1 MSDPIPPTPVKAS
14 LLTAGKIFL
23 VVTVFLA
30 MQEGTQA
37 FAHTFDWSNFMSP
50 AELLKTATAVGF
62 GCLYGAMQGAMR
74 AIQVVLAVWSGP
86 TLWGYLGP
94 ILAGAAAIA
103 ANAASS
109 LAKIFR
115 RDKTPANK

>member
-1 MSDPIPPTPVKAS
+1 MSDPIPPAPFKFT
-14 LLTAGKIFL
+14 LLLAGKIFL
-23 VVTVFLA
+23 VITVFLA

-37 FAHTFDWSNFMSP
+37 FVHTFDWSTFTTP
-50 AELLKTATAVGF
+50 AELLKTAIAVGF
-62 GCLYGAMQGAMR
+62 GCVYGAMQGALR

-109 LAKIFR
+109 VVKLFR
-115 RDKTPANK
+115 REKTPANN